1 CETATPFQP
10 ANTPGARSS
19 GGYSDQQLETNR
31 WAVEFSGNSLTSRD
45 TVEKYL
51 LFRAA
56 ELTLAQGYSWFASVD
71 HHTSRQTSFYTNP
84 DPFFSGWGP
93 YWGGYY
99 RGGGRFGG
107 WYGAGWGDP
116 YFAGSFNTQQVDR
129 YQAAAEIVMGH
140 GAKPADNPHAYDA
153 QDVVS
158 HLRGSIQYPRAS

>member
-1 CETATPFQP
+1 MKSVHILAALAIVASLALTACETATPYQP
-10 ANTPGARSS
+10 AGAKGAQTS
-19 GGYSDQQLETNR
+19 GGYSERQLEPNR

-56 ELTLAQGYSWFASVD
+56 QLTVAQGYDWFASVD
-71 HHTSRQTSFYTNP
+71 HHTTRQTSYYTNP
-84 DPFFSGWGP
+84 DPYFAGWGP

-116 YFAGSFNTQQVDR
+116 YWGGSRTWC
-129 YQAAAEIVMGH
+129 
-140 GAKPADNPHAYDA
+140 
-153 QDVVS
+153 
-158 HLRGSIQYPRAS
+158 RASRPSSPMRRTSCEVR